1 VKSVKVAAEWQEL
14 SRGGGG
20 ALASCACEALAMML
34 SACEGGEYSPAQA
47 EAERQ
52 RVKKWAAQRMEKTKR
67 I

>member
-1 VKSVKVAAEWQEL
+1 
-14 SRGGGG
+14 
-20 ALASCACEALAMML
+20 MML
-34 SACEGGEYSPAQA
+34 AACEGGEYSPAQA